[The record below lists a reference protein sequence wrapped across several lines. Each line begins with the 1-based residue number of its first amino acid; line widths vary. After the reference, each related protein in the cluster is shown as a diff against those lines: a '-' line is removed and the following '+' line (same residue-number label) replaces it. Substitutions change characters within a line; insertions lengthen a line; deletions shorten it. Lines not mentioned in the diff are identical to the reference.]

1 MSCERVEIS
10 LSRMNFK
17 ARANIEIGFPDLPS
31 TAYLESLSHLK
42 GMVDLERVVV
52 ITGFA
57 ELGPYGNSR
66 TRWEMEAHGKFSLEG
81 CVELA

>member
-1 MSCERVEIS
+1 
-10 LSRMNFK
+10 MNFK

-52 ITGFA
+52 ISMGVVVV
-57 ELGPYGNSR
+57 
-66 TRWEMEAHGKFSLEG
+66 FSKPGEKWLIPARVTPGRPED
-81 CVELA
+81 LRHA